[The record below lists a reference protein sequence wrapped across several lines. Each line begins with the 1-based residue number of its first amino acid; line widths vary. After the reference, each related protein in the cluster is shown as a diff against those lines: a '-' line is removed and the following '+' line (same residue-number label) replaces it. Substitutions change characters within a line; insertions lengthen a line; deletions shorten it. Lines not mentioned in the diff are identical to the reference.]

1 MSSVKSILSLIL
13 VLFRNTKSLN
23 GFLYNSYYPVERN
36 KCFSQRS
43 FCKNNRLSKT
53 LTISNASKVQL
64 HDRQPNSPSSTVT
77 RKPVDSSEGVTV
89 GDTRGA
95 TLLLQD
101 VAISRGSNRLL
112 SNVNLRVEQKE
123 RWGIVGSNGSGKST
137 LLGAIMGTVR
147 VDEGVAMVAPKVRV
161 GYLKQTAVAGS
172 RRTVAEE
179 AASGMQELMEAKRA
193 MEEVQRIIENGDYS
207 SEVLK
212 RLDLAMERYESAG
225 GYTQEQVVD
234 SVLAG
239 LGFTSEDSNRHCSD
253 FSGGWQMRIA
263 LAKLLLSQPS
273 LLLLGEK
280 NTPRGFHSQLR
291 EFWEN
296 KHTHTIV
303 SACFQY

>member
-1 MSSVKSILSLIL
+1 MSSATRVSILSSIL
-13 VLFRNTKSLN
+13 VLFRITTTLN
-23 GFLYNSYYPVERN
+23 GFLYNSYYRVDRN
-36 KCFSQRS
+36 NCFSQCY
-43 FCKNNRLSKT
+43 FCKKNLPKSSITKY
-53 LTISNASKVQL
+53 ASKVIFLALQE
-64 HDRQPNSPSSTVT
+64 RPSLSSALLSVT
-77 RKPVDSSEGVTV
+77 RQQVDSQGVTV

-95 TLLLQD
+95 TLLLQN

-147 VDEGVAMVAPKVRV
+147 VDEGIAMVAPKVRV

-207 SEVLK
+207 SDALQ

-225 GYTQEQVVD
+225 GYTQEQIVD

-239 LGFTSEDSNRHCSD
+239 LGFTSEDSNRLCSD

-273 LLLLGEK
+273 LLLLGEI
-280 NTPRGFHSQLR
+280 NTKRILFL
-291 EFWEN
+291 FLD
-296 KHTHTIV
+296 KK
-303 SACFQY
+303 Y